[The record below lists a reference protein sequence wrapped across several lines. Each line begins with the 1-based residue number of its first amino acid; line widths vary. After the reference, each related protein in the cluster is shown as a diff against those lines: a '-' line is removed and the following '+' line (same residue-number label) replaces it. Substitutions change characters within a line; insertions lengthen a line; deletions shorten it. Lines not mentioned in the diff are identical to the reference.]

1 PGFARDYTRG
11 GETPATKE
19 GKILAIRTNVLADHG
34 AFNGTAAPV
43 KYPAGFFGVFTGSYD
58 IEAAYCHM
66 SALYTNKA
74 PGGVAYAC
82 SFRIPEAVY
91 FVERLV
97 DCLAFDLKMDPAE
110 LRLGNLLGPG
120 QFPCKSKTGWV

>member
-1 PGFARDYTRG
+1 M
-11 GETPATKE
+11 
-19 GKILAIRTNVLADHG
+19 LADHG

-66 SALYTNKA
+66 TAVYTNKA

-82 SFRIPEAVY
+82 SFRITEAVY

-97 DCLAFDLKMDPAE
+97 DCLA
-110 LRLGNLLGPG
+110 LRARRWIRPSCG
-120 QFPCKSKTGWV
+120 CRTC